1 MNNNEEI
8 NELKQNVKDLVTR
21 CQAADFAIS
30 LIAAALPPGS
40 KGIIAENFERLM
52 QDQISRLTDDEA
64 RMNSAVTAQLRLLL
78 SAVLK

>member
-30 LIAAALPPGS
+30 LIAAALPAQKESLQKTS
-40 KGIIAENFERLM
+40 KG
-52 QDQISRLTDDEA
+52 
-64 RMNSAVTAQLRLLL
+64 
-78 SAVLK
+78 